1 MSRAKQIYERYASR
15 TTYTSAFHKLLQKQC
30 LQLGTILIIQHK
42 THTFL
47 TRTAIAST
55 AQTKHLK
62 IHTTEYA

>member
-1 MSRAKQIYERYASR
+1 MSRAKQICERYASR
-15 TTYTSAFHKLLQKQC
+15 IAYTSTFHKLLVQF
-30 LQLGTILIIQHK
+30 GTILIIKHK